1 MLLGKTPKL
10 PEVIKWHKRVKQVD
24 KQIKRRGKCF
34 KAINDVPK
42 PRRQVIEHE
51 NQSVCWLKCLQVGL
65 GFKRLVLQ
73 MFSCLSFHV
82 TGPIHHSAPAAPLS
96 ESSQSSSSP
105 ASLAWRTQ
113 RLLISSVFLSSFF
126 WRGRLMFWCWKSKTT
141 HCKRKCEVFSSTYSQ
156 LRSNVSLYHSSN
168 VSHQK
173 YLKKVQMRFMRVEI
187 PGCESSEWIYCPTAM
202 MMT

>member
-1 MLLGKTPKL
+1 MCQRKKEERESRRQYEGRIIHNAWMLLGKTPKL

-96 ESSQSSSSP
+96 ESSQSNSSP

-113 RLLISSVFLSSFF
+113 RLLIPSVFLSSFF
-126 WRGRLMFWCWKSKTT
+126 WRGRLMFDAESQKLTT
-141 HCKRKCEVFSSTYSQ
+141 VKENVKCFLQ
-156 LRSNVSLYHSSN
+156 LLAN
-168 VSHQK
+168 
-173 YLKKVQMRFMRVEI
+173 
-187 PGCESSEWIYCPTAM
+187 
-202 MMT
+202 